1 MHIFMYEIRVHGI
14 HTVYIKVVML
24 HQKGLYLHLLFLKG
38 CIFFTKNCNVVVDVN
53 KFCFYVSDENN
64 NMCLLCMLFVF
75 QLSNYYPLD
84 EKKS

>member
-1 MHIFMYEIRVHGI
+1 MKSEYMG
-14 HTVYIKVVML
+14 YIQCTSKL
-24 HQKGLYLHLLFLKG
+24 SCCTKQGLYLHLLFLKG